1 VKTIS
6 LKKVAVV
13 AVASLGFGLLSV
25 VPAQAANPPATATP
39 GVANA
44 SLSVAVGSPV
54 TTVVTMISAAMAA
67 DLGTFA
73 VTPSLISSPFDSAM
87 AITAVDDTG
96 AQGNA
101 ITTSGTFGMTLAGA
115 AAPYAAHDSLTNGV
129 TTITDPADAGVQ
141 VTATTTATNF
151 GSFTAVPDKAGVYV
165 FRITA
170 ESGANPDSTV
180 DVTVYAGYSGAD
192 ATNANVA
199 FMTQG
204 ASISNAASAIAG
216 GVATVRVTKFAD
228 TSTDDYY
235 SVVVTGGSLTSVV
248 ATDDVQNGPAGG
260 ANTFNL
266 TNGSSLAGGVNFWM
280 DSTGDVS
287 DYVDLQVTSATAGT
301 VTITVTGF
309 NSTTGIGTVHAAPS
323 ITFGSALST
332 SATVSTSKIYVINT
346 QGQEA
351 LATSTAPGNIARAAG
366 TDAAAFTIIVND
378 GYGNPI
384 NAQSVS
390 AVVTGPGLIEGSNAA
405 FTADGTS
412 SARVVATTTNSAGKA
427 SFNLDADGTAGV
439 STVTFSAGST
449 VLGSK
454 TVTFYGA
461 AVKYVATTNVNAVA
475 GTNTLDAVNVSATD
489 ALGIAV
495 PGETIFAFSSSTAI
509 ATVETS
515 VATETGIIAEANPG
529 DAGAFV
535 SAKAIGTAGFNVS
548 PVATTTASSV
558 TITFGNAATLAASTV
573 TTTAVVGIGAIEA
586 ATVTL
591 TTNKA
596 SYAPGEAVKLTL
608 TYRDAL
614 GRLTGT
620 NLGTDM
626 VASSATS
633 VGLGGAALPSAL
645 GAVATKLGTKTYD
658 VFAPLTGGPV
668 TVTITSGTGTAG
680 LALALRS
687 VASTVT
693 FNVTDATAA
702 IATSIASLNAKIVA
716 LNALIAKIMK
726 RLNIR

>member
-1 VKTIS
+1 MKTIS
-6 LKKVAVV
+6 LKKVSAV

-25 VPAQAANPPATATP
+25 VPAQAANPPATSTT

-54 TTVVTMISAAMAA
+54 TTVVTMISAAVAA
-67 DLGTFA
+67 DQGAFT
-73 VTPSLISSPFDSAM
+73 VTPSLLSSPSDSAM

-96 AQGNA
+96 AQASA
-101 ITTSGTFGMTLAGA
+101 ITASGTFGMTLAGA

-129 TTITDPADAGVQ
+129 TTITDPATADVQ

-165 FRITA
+165 FRLTTA
-170 ESGANPDSTV
+170 STTASTV
-180 DVTVYAGYSGAD
+180 DITVYAGYSGAD
-192 ATNANVA
+192 AINANVA

-204 ASISNAASAIAG
+204 ASITTAASAIAG

-228 TSTDDYY
+228 TATDDYY
-235 SVVVTGGSLTSVV
+235 SVVVTGGSLSSVI

-280 DSTGDVS
+280 DSSGDVS
-287 DYVDLQVTSATAGT
+287 DYVDLQVTSATAST

-309 NSTTGIGTVHAAPS
+309 SSTTGIGTVHAAPS
-323 ITFGSALST
+323 VTFGSALST
-332 SATVSTSKIYVINT
+332 AATVSTSKIYVIDTHNT
-346 QGQEA
+346 EA
-351 LATSTAPGNIARAAG
+351 LSTSTAPGNIARAAG
-366 TDAAAFTIIVND
+366 TNAAAFTIIVND

-390 AVVTGPGLIEGSNAA
+390 AVVTGPGLLEGSSAA
-405 FTADGTS
+405 STADGTS
-412 SARVVATTTNSAGKA
+412 SARVVATTTTSAGKA

-495 PGETIFAFSSSTAI
+495 PGETIYAFSSSTAV

-515 VATETGIIAEANPG
+515 VATETGIITEANPG
-529 DAGAFV
+529 AAASFV

-548 PVATTTASSV
+548 PAATTTASSV
-558 TITFGNAATLAASTV
+558 TITFGNAATIALSTV
-573 TTTAVVGIGAIEA
+573 TTTAVVGIGGVEA

-591 TTNKA
+591 TANKT
-596 SYAPGEAVKLTL
+596 SYAPGEAVTLTL
-608 TYRDAL
+608 TYKDAL

-620 NLGTDM
+620 NVGTTL
-626 VASSATS
+626 VGSSATS
-633 VGLGGAALPSAL
+633 VALGGAALPSAT
-645 GAVATKLGTKTYD
+645 AQNVVTKLGTKTYA

-668 TVTITSGTGTAG
+668 TVTITSGTDAVHLATA
-680 LALALRS
+680 ARS
-687 VASTVT
+687 VASSVT
-693 FNVTDATAA
+693 FNVTDPTAA
-702 IATSIASLNAKIVA
+702 LATQIDALNAKIVA

-726 RLNIR
+726 KLGVK

>member
-6 LKKVAVV
+6 LKKVSAV

-25 VPAQAANPPATATP
+25 VPVNAEIVAGDVVATEVVSTAVGTSSPASNIQISSDAVIADNATTVDIVVELTSKPTGSTVTYDDADGTGGASTDIFVVGGVYDAASDSSGTYTLTKNAATA
-39 GVANA
+39 GA
-44 SLSVAVGSPV
+44 
-54 TTVVTMISAAMAA
+54 TTN
-67 DLGTFA
+67 D
-73 VTPSLISSPFDSAM
+73 
-87 AITAVDDTG
+87 
-96 AQGNA
+96 
-101 ITTSGTFGMTLAGA
+101 LAGTV
-115 AAPYAAHDSLTNGV
+115 SLKP
-129 TTITDPADAGVQ
+129 D
-141 VTATTTATNF
+141 
-151 GSFTAVPDKAGVYV
+151 VPGVYV
-165 FRITA
+165 VTVTA
-170 ESGANPDSTV
+170 RNLADSADIDAETY
-180 DVTVYAGYSGAD
+180 TVYAGYSVD
-192 ATNANVA
+192 AAKPNTA

-204 ASISNAASAIAG
+204 ASISNSASAIAG
-216 GVATVRVTKFAD
+216 GVATVRVTNFAD
-228 TSTDDYY
+228 TATDDYY
-235 SVVVTGGSLTSVV
+235 TVVVSGGTLTSVT
-248 ATDDVQNGPAGG
+248 ATDDVQVSAAGAGG
-260 ANTFNL
+260 FNL
-266 TNGSSLAGGVNFWM
+266 SNGTNLSGGINFWM

-287 DYVDLQVTSATAGT
+287 DYVDLQVTSATAGN

-309 NSTTGIGTVHAAPS
+309 NSVTGIGTVHSTPVVA
-323 ITFGSALST
+323 FGTALST
-332 SATVSTSKIYVINT
+332 SASASTSKIYVIDTHNT
-346 QGQEA
+346 EA
-351 LATSTAPGNIARAAG
+351 LSTSTAPGNIARAAG

-390 AVVTGPGLIEGSNAA
+390 AVVTGPGLINGSGAA
-405 FTADGTS
+405 NTASGTPA
-412 SARVVATTTNSAGKA
+412 ARVVATTTNSDGKA

-495 PGETIFAFSSSTAI
+495 PGETIYAFSSDATV
-509 ATVETS
+509 ATVEAS
-515 VATETGIIAEANPG
+515 VATESSVITEDQPG
-529 DAGAFV
+529 AAASFR

-548 PVATTTASSV
+548 PAATTTASSV

-573 TTTAVVGIGAIEA
+573 TTTAVVGIGKIEA

-591 TTNKA
+591 TANKT
-596 SYAPGEAVKLTL
+596 SYAPGEAVTLTL
-608 TYRDAL
+608 TYRDSL

-620 NLGTDM
+620 NVGTTL
-626 VASSATS
+626 VGSSATS
-633 VGLGGAALPSAL
+633 VALGGATLPSAT
-645 GAVATKLGTKTYD
+645 AQNVVTKLGTKTYA

-668 TVTITSGTGTAG
+668 TVTITSGTDATH
-680 LALALRS
+680 LATDARS
-687 VASTVT
+687 VASAVT
-693 FNVTDATAA
+693 FNVTDPTAA